1 MKEWKDAWIIF
12 AKDLRLDRMYLVWN
26 FAFMIYT
33 GIMLSILFQ
42 SREEV
47 RTMMNPMADFLLLIL
62 VPMVGFYFSRRSFN
76 YIKED
81 SYTKMLLHY
90 RTLPIPDTTI
100 MKSRLIQLAT
110 AIPLNT
116 LILFT
121 TVYLMFVAMD
131 IKMGLAQYL
140 AFVLTWIGYVLAMNG
155 LYIYFEFMKKGRTY
169 LWMMVIQLAVV
180 GIGAFVISWFN
191 GNLLEWTLGYSER
204 YALLSPIM
212 WGTLIV
218 GAVILGVFCSIT
230 RRSLSKRD
238 LAR

>member
-26 FAFMIYT
+26 LVFMIYT
-33 GIMLSILFQ
+33 GIMMSTLFH
-42 SREEV
+42 SREEARAV
-47 RTMMNPMADFLLLIL
+47 MNPMADFLLLIL

-110 AIPLNT
+110 AIPLNS

-121 TVYLMFVAMD
+121 TVYFMFVAMG

-169 LWMMVIQLAVV
+169 LWMMVLQLVVIAV
-180 GIGAFVISWFN
+180 GAFAVSWFD
-191 GNLLEWTLGYSER
+191 GNLLQWTLDYSER
-204 YALLSPIM
+204 HALLSPVM
-212 WGTLIV
+212 WGTLVV
-218 GAVILGVFCSIT
+218 GAVILSIFCSIT
-230 RRSLSKRD
+230 RRSLNKRD